1 MLIDT
6 GSGYLCQM
14 EPVAHF
20 GLGPVTRIRDARV
33 QFSTGEVH
41 YLRELAADQNVET
54 RARA

>member
-1 MLIDT
+1 
-6 GSGYLCQM
+6 M

-20 GLGPVTRIRDARV
+20 GLGPVSRIRDARV